1 MPVVSALIYTQK
13 DEAGNPRT
21 VGYLTLEF
29 TGTLVGGGQAFD
41 LSPYYR
47 SLAHVV
53 PFPMSGGELRA
64 PYSGEVDI
72 VASGSKVLA
81 QPVVTDFATPASARF
96 QLLAASTVSGRG
108 MQQITSGAAAAISGV
123 RFGAQVLGY

>member
-1 MPVVSALIYTQK
+1 MPVVSALVFAKK

-21 VGYLTLEF
+21 EGWLTLEF

-47 SLAHVV
+47 SLTHVA
-53 PFPMSGGELRA
+53 PYAMSGGELRA
-64 PYSGEVDI
+64 PYSGEFDI
-72 VASGSKVLA
+72 AASGSKVWA
-81 QPVVTDFATPASARF
+81 QPVVTDYATPASARF
-96 QLLAASTVSGRG
+96 QLLVASVVSGRG
-108 MQQITSGAAAAISGV
+108 VQQITSGAAAAISGV

>member
-1 MPVVSALIYTQK
+1 MPVVSATIYRVC
-13 DEAGNPRT
+13 DDSGNPRT
-21 VGYLTLEF
+21 VGWITMEY

-47 SLAHVV
+47 LIEQVS
-53 PFPMSGGELRA
+53 PYPMSGGELRA

-72 VASGSKVLA
+72 VASGSKVFA
-81 QPVVTDFATPASARF
+81 QPVATDYATPASARF
-96 QLLAASTVSGRG
+96 QLLAMSTVSGRG
-108 MQQITSGAAAAISGV
+108 VQQITSGAAAAISGV

>member
-1 MPVVSALIYTQK
+1 MPIISALVYTVV
-13 DEAGNPRT
+13 DHMGTPRT
-21 VGYLTLEF
+21 VGWLTLEF

-47 SLAHVV
+47 SLDRVV
-53 PFPMSGGELRA
+53 PYPMSGGELRA

-72 VASGSKVLA
+72 MASGSKVFA
-81 QPVVTDFATPASARF
+81 QPVITDYATPASARI
-96 QLLAASTVSGRG
+96 QLYGVSTVSGRG